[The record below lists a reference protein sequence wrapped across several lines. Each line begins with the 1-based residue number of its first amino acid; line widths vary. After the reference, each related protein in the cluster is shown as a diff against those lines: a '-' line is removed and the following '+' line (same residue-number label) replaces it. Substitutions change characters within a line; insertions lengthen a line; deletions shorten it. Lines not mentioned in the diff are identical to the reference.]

1 MYRLGEL
8 KLARILI
15 LANNDVG
22 LYKFRKELIQE
33 LLNNGN
39 EVYISLPNGQFI
51 QQLVNMGCKYIQS
64 DIDRRGLNPFKDIKL
79 LILYLSIFNKVKP
92 DMVITYTVK
101 PNIYGG
107 IISRIKKIPYYINIT
122 GLGSAFQ
129 SRGYLKK
136 IIVTLYKL
144 SCKKANIVFFENDE
158 NKKIFV
164 ENNIIEEAKSFKLN
178 GAGVNLE
185 EYQLYEYPVDNSELR
200 FLFIGRVMKEKGI
213 DELFEAAKLIK
224 NEFTDVYFDIIGP
237 LEDDYLKIIEQ
248 LESEQIIKYYGF
260 QDDIK
265 PFIAQSHCFIL
276 PSYHE
281 GMANTLL
288 ECGAMGR
295 PLITSNIYGC
305 KESVSNNKNGY
316 LVKPKSTQD
325 LYEKIKQFIE
335 LSYEQKKNMGKFSRK
350 HIEKNFD
357 KKKVVDITIENM
369 IKVNNKNL

>member
-1 MYRLGEL
+1 VYRLGEL